1 MFPFFNMNNKLELFL
16 MKKKITMQD
25 IANMCGVS
33 VASVSYVL
41 NDKKDSRITE
51 ATKQKILQIANLY
64 MYRSNPYARSLATGE
79 IHNILFFYGENDFP
93 LYQAEVLR
101 FINHLSTH
109 LRPYKYNITIAPNN
123 MIAKYNY
130 VDAIITYRVNKE
142 TFMKLGELNFIPLIS
157 IDCFI
162 KDNLFFEINNSFS
175 SLSPKGFTYFSLP
188 YLDDK
193 TITSLK
199 ERFDVRFIVDFK
211 SLEEEVTKLDKPLI
225 VFNSSL
231 HHYLDVLNVE
241 HQFYD
246 VDKTKK
252 FDAIIETL
260 NLAINREESTKHQY
274 FID

>member
-1 MFPFFNMNNKLELFL
+1 MQNKLELFL

-25 IANMCGVS
+25 IAKMCGVS

-130 VDAIITYRVNKE
+130 VDAIITYRVDKE
-142 TFMKLGELNFIPLIS
+142 TFTKLGELNFIPLIS
-157 IDCFI
+157 VDCLI
-162 KDNLFFEINNSFS
+162 EDNLFFEN
-175 SLSPKGFTYFSLP
+175 
-188 YLDDK
+188 
-193 TITSLK
+193 
-199 ERFDVRFIVDFK
+199 
-211 SLEEEVTKLDKPLI
+211 
-225 VFNSSL
+225 
-231 HHYLDVLNVE
+231 
-241 HQFYD
+241 
-246 VDKTKK
+246 
-252 FDAIIETL
+252 
-260 NLAINREESTKHQY
+260 
-274 FID
+274 